1 MPSTVARARAHAAS
15 ANHPTL
21 VWNAAAAQF
30 AREALQQRVYGQIP
44 HIDLRIDEIL
54 PLPEPRADINV
65 EQWHLAGPLR
75 RRSLALDALVVWPR
89 ATQPRVMLLAQKFR
103 HTDAA
108 IAAWTAALLGNLG
121 AKNLR
126 LRLREWVLGPNIH
139 VPPFDDLMRAGVGVV
154 LFHPAQLVPDHPAHA
169 APMIEAISDGIPP
182 LDRGGV
188 LAHWAAIT
196 SALRVRVSER
206 FPATPIVAW
215 GHSRHGKA
223 ALLAAA
229 FDDALA
235 GVIAHQSGRFGA
247 SLTQGARGESVRQ
260 IARAYPHWFGQRFL
274 TEHALD
280 PGEVDQHHLLALIA
294 PRPLLLGNA
303 TSDFW
308 ADPKGAVRAALAAS
322 AAYRALGAAGLGD
335 RLGIT
340 SDIAV
345 FERAGWHGINADD
358 WRCFLAFLDAKFAP
372 LQVGASAA
380 DRSIAVS
387 GP

>member
-1 MPSTVARARAHAAS
+1 MPSTLAKARAHAAS
-15 ANHPTL
+15 TIHPPL
-21 VWNAAAAQF
+21 VWNTATAQF
-30 AREALQQRVYGQIP
+30 FREALQHRVYGQIP
-44 HIDLRIDEIL
+44 HIDLRIDEIS
-54 PLPEPRADINV
+54 PLPEPRADMNV
-65 EQWHLAGPLR
+65 EQWRLVCPLR
-75 RRSLALDALVVWPR
+75 GGSLALDALVVWPR
-89 ATQPRVMLLAQKFR
+89 ATQPRVILLSQKFR
-103 HTDAA
+103 HPDAA
-108 IAAWTAALLGNLG
+108 IGAWTAALFGN
-121 AKNLR
+121 ADTKSLR
-126 LRLREWVLGPNIH
+126 VRLREWVLGAHIH
-139 VPPFDDLMRAGVGVV
+139 VPPFDELMTAGVGVV
-154 LFHPAQLVPDHPAHA
+154 LFHPAQLVPDHPAYA
-169 APMIEAISDGIPP
+169 APMIEAISDGIPA

-229 FDDALA
+229 FDEALA
-235 GVIAHQSGRFGA
+235 GVVAHQSGRFGA
-247 SLTQGARGESVRQ
+247 SLTHGARGESVRQ
-260 IARAYPHWFGQRFL
+260 IARSYPHWFGQRFL
-274 TEHALD
+274 AERARPPVD
-280 PGEVDQHHLLALIA
+280 VDQHHLLALIA

-335 RLGIT
+335 RLGIAG
-340 SDIAV
+340 DIAV

-358 WRCFLAFLDAKFAP
+358 WRCFLTFLDAKFAP
-372 LQVGASAA
+372 LQTGASVAE
-380 DRSIAVS
+380 RSIAVS